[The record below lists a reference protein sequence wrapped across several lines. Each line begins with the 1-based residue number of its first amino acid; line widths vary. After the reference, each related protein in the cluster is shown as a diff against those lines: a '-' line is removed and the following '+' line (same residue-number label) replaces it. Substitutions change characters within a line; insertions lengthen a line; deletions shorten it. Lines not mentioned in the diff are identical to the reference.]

1 MNRNE
6 MKKLVESNKW
16 YTFDEAEAYLRK
28 HWNLD
33 NEKNGKYL
41 EMNRR
46 QIQKI
51 LRSDIIGTY
60 LGIDKKVEG
69 LTDNEIFLKGVY
81 GWKSKETFDLDV
93 IDKENDGYV
102 SKTYTEELSVFP
114 KYDRVHLENEV
125 SIILS
130 IWDEQLGDNDKMEM
144 REIYEDIYKPKLK
157 GKTPYLMTEAYL
169 FALKHEIERREY
181 PTRKLRF
188 EPHTPKRISETL
200 SEDYG
205 KDDITACIDYF
216 LDDFNERILKSI
228 RIHNDARKVEEGR
241 YYNLYVF
248 FHKWSGIYD
257 EIIKKVIGR
266 LIDEGIL
273 DEFKE
278 ILKGFAKEFT
288 FNLDIEMGKSK
299 LHDKFTNQELSVK
312 PDSNVEQMIS
322 RSIYSYEKYNL
333 EKLESAI
340 FEDEKFISEASFF
353 RKRFGESLRNYVSQ
367 FSSEDSLLLDSLD
380 NLGSN

>member
-1 MNRNE
+1 MDRNE
-6 MKKLVESNKW
+6 MEELVKSNKW
-16 YTFDEAEAYLRK
+16 YTYDEAEAYLRK

-33 NEKNGKYL
+33 NEKNSIYL
-41 EMNRR
+41 EMKRR

-81 GWKSKETFDLDV
+81 GWKSEETFDLYE
-93 IDKENDGYV
+93 IDKENDCYV

-114 KYDRVHLENEV
+114 KYDSEYIENEV

-130 IWDEQLGDNDKMEM
+130 IWDERLGDNVKMEM
-144 REIYEDIYKPKLK
+144 REIYEKIYKPKLK
-157 GKTPYLMTEAYL
+157 GKTQYLMTEAYL

-181 PTRKLRF
+181 PKRKLRF

-228 RIHNDARKVEEGR
+228 RIHNDARKVEKGR

-248 FHKWSGIYD
+248 LHKWSGIYD
-257 EIIKKVIGR
+257 EIIKKVVGR

-278 ILKGFAKEFT
+278 IWKGFRKEFT
-288 FNLDIEMGKSK
+288 FKLNVEMGKSK
-299 LHDKFTNQELSVK
+299 LHDKFTNQELSAK
-312 PDSNVEQMIS
+312 PDSNVEQMFS

-340 FEDEKFISEASFF
+340 SEDEKFILEASLF
-353 RKRFGESLRNYVSQ
+353 RKRFEKTLRNYVSQ
-367 FSSEDSLLLDSLD
+367 FSNEDSLLLDSLD

>member
-1 MNRNE
+1 MYE
-6 MKKLVESNKW
+6 
-16 YTFDEAEAYLRK
+16 
-28 HWNLD
+28 
-33 NEKNGKYL
+33 
-41 EMNRR
+41 
-46 QIQKI
+46 
-51 LRSDIIGTY
+51 
-60 LGIDKKVEG
+60 
-69 LTDNEIFLKGVY
+69 
-81 GWKSKETFDLDV
+81 
-93 IDKENDGYV
+93 IDKENDRYV

-114 KYDRVHLENEV
+114 KYDRVYLENEV

-130 IWDEQLGDNDKMEM
+130 IWDEKLGDNDKMEM

-157 GKTPYLMTEAYL
+157 GRTQYLMTEAYL

-181 PTRKLRF
+181 PKRKLRF

-248 FHKWSGIYD
+248 LHKWSGIYD
-257 EIIKKVIGR
+257 EIIKKVVGQ

-273 DEFKE
+273 DEFKG
-278 ILKGFAKEFT
+278 IRKRFTKEFT
-288 FNLDIEMGKSK
+288 FNLDVEMGKSK

-312 PDSNVEQMIS
+312 PDSIVEQMIS

-340 FEDEKFISEASFF
+340 SEDEKFISEASLF
-353 RKRFGESLRNYVSQ
+353 RKRFEKSLRNYVSQ

-380 NLGSN
+380 NLESN